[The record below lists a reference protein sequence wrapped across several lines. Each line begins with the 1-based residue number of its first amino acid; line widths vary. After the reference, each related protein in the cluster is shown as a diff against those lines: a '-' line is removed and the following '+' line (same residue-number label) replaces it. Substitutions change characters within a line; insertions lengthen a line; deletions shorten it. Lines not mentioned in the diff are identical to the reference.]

1 MKFEKLIEHYERAI
15 GFEST
20 VKGVP
25 MSEENLELCRRF
37 VTDIHDCPRQDV
49 KVMFRG
55 PRTGTTNVT
64 LKKDAHSF
72 DVYCNPRQ
80 RNIMKTA
87 TIEILEEGETIFG
100 SRTGGNYMVREYE
113 DGEEMGGSFF
123 KTMEEA
129 ETCVRKYQQLNG

>member
-37 VTDIHDCPRQDV
+37 VTDIHDCPRKDV

-55 PRTGTTNVT
+55 PRTSSAYVT

-72 DVYCNPRQ
+72 DVYCTPR
-80 RNIMKTA
+80 
-87 TIEILEEGETIFG
+87 
-100 SRTGGNYMVREYE
+100 
-113 DGEEMGGSFF
+113 
-123 KTMEEA
+123 
-129 ETCVRKYQQLNG
+129 